1 MDRLMEMEAF
11 AKVVDNGGFTD
22 AAKKMGLSKSAISKH
37 VSSLEARLGARL
49 LNRTTRRVSPTEIGL
64 AYYDKAK
71 QVLVD
76 AIEADA
82 MVSSMQIAPRGS
94 LRLGASPDF
103 GGNHLS
109 QALGGFLGQYP
120 EVSVDMVLS
129 NRNLDPVADSFD
141 LVIRVGQQQDSSIM
155 AKKLASTRMQII
167 GSPSYFEEHGMPTR
181 IDELNQHSLLHYSN
195 QPSGSLWKLCAPSGE
210 MRTVRASGNLT
221 ANDGQSLL
229 RAAEAGLGI
238 AFLPCFLYHK
248 ALEAGTIIPA
258 LTDLPVQSQDI
269 YAMYPHGQYTQ
280 PKLRAFLD
288 YLSDHFKNKGMGNWA

>member
-1 MDRLMEMEAF
+1 MDRLTEMEAF

-22 AAKKMGLSKSAISKH
+22 AAKKMGLSKSAVSKH

-94 LRLGASPDF
+94 IRLASSPDF

-109 QALGGFLGQYP
+109 SALGSFLGQFP

-129 NRNLDPVADSFD
+129 NRNLDPVADGYD
-141 LVIRVGQQQDSSIM
+141 LVIRVGQQQDSCIM
-155 AKKLASTRMQII
+155 AKKIAATRMRLV
-167 GSPSYFEEHGMPTR
+167 GSPGYFENNGKPAR
-181 IDELNQHSLLHYSN
+181 IEDLNQHSLLHYSN
-195 QPSGSLWKLCAPSGE
+195 QPSGSVWKLESSRGE
-210 MRTVRASGNLT
+210 TRTVRASGNLT
-221 ANDGQSLL
+221 ANDGHSLL
-229 RAAEAGLGI
+229 QAAEAGLGI
-238 AFLPCFLYHK
+238 AYLPCFLYHE
-248 ALEAGTIIPA
+248 ALASGRLVSVLNE
-258 LTDLPVQSQDI
+258 LPVQSQDI
-269 YAMYPHGQYTQ
+269 FAMYPHGQYTQ

-288 YLSDHFKNKGMGNWA
+288 FLAEHFKDKGMGVW

>member
-22 AAKKMGLSKSAISKH
+22 AAKKLGMSKSAVSKH

-109 QALGGFLGQYP
+109 GALGDFLGRYP
-120 EVSVDMVLS
+120 DVSVDMVLS
-129 NRNLDPVADSFD
+129 NRNLDPVAGSFD

-155 AKKLASTRMQII
+155 AKKLATTRMQMI
-167 GSPSYFEEHGMPTR
+167 GSPAYFEKHGMPTR
-181 IDELNQHSLLHYSN
+181 IDDLNQHSLLHYSN
-195 QPSGSLWKLCAPSGE
+195 QPSGSVWKLQSPTGE
-210 MRTVRASGNLT
+210 KRVIRASGNLT
-221 ANDGQSLL
+221 ANDGHSLL
-229 RAAEAGLGI
+229 QAAEAGLGI
-238 AFLPCFLYHK
+238 AYLPCFLYHD
-248 ALEAGTIIPA
+248 ALASGRLISVLAE
-258 LTDLPVQSQDI
+258 LPEQSQDI

-288 YLSDHFKNKGMGNWA
+288 FLAEHFKGKGMGVW

>member
-1 MDRLMEMEAF
+1 MDRLTEMEAF
-11 AKVVDNGGFTD
+11 AKVVDSGGFTD

-82 MVSSMQIAPRGS
+82 MVSSMQVAPRGS
-94 LRLGASPDF
+94 LRLAASPDF

-109 QALGGFLGQYP
+109 AALGDFLGLYP

-129 NRNLDPVADSFD
+129 NQNLDPVADSYD

-155 AKKLASTRMQII
+155 AKKLATTQMRIV
-167 GSPSYFEEHGMPTR
+167 GSPSYFEKNGLPSR
-181 IDELNQHSLLHYSN
+181 IEDLNHHSLLHYSN
-195 QPSGSLWKLCAPSGE
+195 QPTGSVWKLKSNTGE
-210 MRTVRASGNLT
+210 IRSVRASGNLT
-221 ANDGQSLL
+221 ANDGHSLL
-229 RAAEAGLGI
+229 QAAEAGLGI
-238 AFLPCFLYHK
+238 AFLPCFLHHEK
-248 ALEAGTIIPA
+248 VESGRLISI
-258 LTDLPVQSQDI
+258 LDDLPEQSQDI

-288 YLSDHFKNKGMGNWA
+288 FLAEHFKDKGMGNW

>member
-22 AAKKMGLSKSAISKH
+22 AAKKMGLSKSAVSKH

-109 QALGGFLGQYP
+109 NALGGFLGQYP

-181 IDELNQHSLLHYSN
+181 IDDLNQHSLLHYSN
-195 QPSGSLWKLCAPSGE
+195 QPSGSVWKLRSCSGE
-210 MRTVRASGNLT
+210 KRTVRASGNLT

-229 RAAEAGLGI
+229 QAAEAGLGI

-248 ALEAGTIIPA
+248 ALARGTIIPA
-258 LTDLPVQSQDI
+258 LSDLPVQSQDI

-288 YLSDHFKNKGMGNWA
+288 YLADHFKNKGMGEW

>member
-1 MDRLMEMEAF
+1 MDRLTEMEAF
-11 AKVVDNGGFTD
+11 AKVVDSGGFTD
-22 AAKKMGLSKSAISKH
+22 AAKKMGLSKSAVSKH

-82 MVSSMQIAPRGS
+82 MVSSMQVAPRGS
-94 LRLGASPDF
+94 LRLAASPDF

-109 QALGGFLGQYP
+109 SALGDFLGLYP

-129 NRNLDPVADSFD
+129 NQNLDPVADSYD

-155 AKKLASTRMQII
+155 AKKLASTQMQIV
-167 GSPSYFEEHGMPTR
+167 GSPRYFEKNGMPSR
-181 IDELNQHSLLHYSN
+181 IEDLNHHSLLHYSN
-195 QPSGSLWKLCAPSGE
+195 QPAGSVWKLKSNTGE
-210 MRTVRASGNLT
+210 MRSVRASGNLT

-229 RAAEAGLGI
+229 QAAEAGLGI
-238 AFLPCFLYHK
+238 AFLPCFLYHEK
-248 ALEAGTIIPA
+248 LENGSLISALSE
-258 LTDLPVQSQDI
+258 LPEQSQDI

-288 YLSDHFKNKGMGNWA
+288 FLAEHFKDKGMGNW

>member
-1 MDRLMEMEAF
+1 MDRLTEMEAF
-11 AKVVDNGGFTD
+11 AKVVDSGGFTD

-37 VSSLEARLGARL
+37 VSALEARLGARL

-71 QVLVD
+71 RVLVD

-82 MVSSMQIAPRGS
+82 MVSSMQTAPRGS
-94 LRLGASPDF
+94 IRLAVSPDF

-109 QALGGFLGQYP
+109 TALGSFLGKYP

-129 NRNLDPVADSFD
+129 NRNLDPIADGYD

-155 AKKLASTRMQII
+155 AKKLASTKMKIL
-167 GSPSYFEEHGMPTR
+167 GSPAYFEEHGIPKR
-181 IDELNQHSLLHYSN
+181 IDDLNHHKLLHYSN
-195 QPSGSLWKLCAPSGE
+195 QPSGSVWRLQSPTGE
-210 MRTVRASGNLT
+210 QRAVRASGNLT
-221 ANDGQSLL
+221 ANDGNSLL
-229 RAAEAGLGI
+229 QASEAGLGI

-248 ALEAGTIIPA
+248 TLEKGGLISV
-258 LTDLPVQSQDI
+258 LDDLPEQSQDI

-288 YLSDHFKNKGMGNWA
+288 FLAEHFKSRGMEQW

>member
-1 MDRLMEMEAF
+1 MDRLTEMEAF

-22 AAKKMGLSKSAISKH
+22 AAKKMGLSKSAVSKH
-37 VSSLEARLGARL
+37 VSSLEARLCARL

-94 LRLGASPDF
+94 IRLASSPDF

-109 QALGGFLGQYP
+109 SALGNFLNQYP

-155 AKKLASTRMQII
+155 AKKLASTRMQIV
-167 GSPSYFEEHGMPTR
+167 GSPKYIEANGMPRR
-181 IDELNQHSLLHYSN
+181 IDDLNQHSLLHYSN
-195 QPSGSLWKLCAPSGE
+195 QPSGSVWKLESGTGE
-210 MRTVRASGNLT
+210 KRTVRASGNLT
-221 ANDGQSLL
+221 ANDGHSLL
-229 RAAEAGLGI
+229 QAAEAGLGI

-248 ALEAGTIIPA
+248 ALASGRLISI
-258 LTDLPVQSQDI
+258 LDDLPVQSQDI
-269 YAMYPHGQYTQ
+269 FAMYPHGQYTQ

-288 YLSDHFKNKGMGNWA
+288 FLAEHFKHKGMGVW

>member
-22 AAKKMGLSKSAISKH
+22 AAKKMGLSKSAVSKH

-76 AIEADA
+76 AVEADA
-82 MVSSMQIAPRGS
+82 MVSSMQSVPRGPI
-94 LRLGASPDF
+94 RLAASTDF
-103 GGNHLS
+103 GGTHLS
-109 QALGGFLGQYP
+109 SALGNFLGLYP

-129 NRNLDPVADSFD
+129 DRNVDPIANGYD
-141 LVIRVGQQQDSSIM
+141 LVIRVGQQQDSSTM
-155 AKKLASTRMQII
+155 ARKLATTRLKIV
-167 GSPSYFEEHGMPTR
+167 GSPSYFEKHGMPKK
-181 IDELNQHSLLHYSN
+181 IDDLNQHSLLHYSN
-195 QPSGSLWKLCAPSGE
+195 QPSGNVWKLKSATGE
-210 MRTVRASGNLT
+210 SRLVRASGNLT
-221 ANDGQSLL
+221 ANDGHSLL
-229 RAAEAGLGI
+229 QAAEADLGI
-238 AFLPCFLYHK
+238 AFLPCFLYHD
-248 ALEAGTIIPA
+248 ALAKGRLIPA
-258 LTDLPVQSQDI
+258 LDDLPQQNQNI

-288 YLSDHFKNKGMGNWA
+288 YLVEHFKDKGMGNW

>member
-1 MDRLMEMEAF
+1 MEMEAF

-22 AAKKMGLSKSAISKH
+22 AAKKMGMSKSAISKH

-94 LRLGASPDF
+94 LRLAASPDF

-109 QALGGFLGQYP
+109 GALGDFLGLYP
-120 EVSVDMVLS
+120 DVSVDMVLS

-155 AKKLASTRMQII
+155 AKKLASTRMKII
-167 GSPSYFEEHGMPTR
+167 GSPAYFEKYGIPTR
-181 IDELNQHSLLHYSN
+181 IDDLNQHSLLHYSN
-195 QPSGSLWKLCAPSGE
+195 QPSGSVWKLQSPTGE
-210 MRTVRASGNLT
+210 KRTIRASGNLT
-221 ANDGQSLL
+221 ANDGNSLL
-229 RAAEAGLGI
+229 QAAEAGLGI
-238 AFLPCFLYHK
+238 AYLPCFLHHDG
-248 ALEAGTIIPA
+248 LEAGRLVPI
-258 LTDLPVQSQDI
+258 LTDLPEQSQDI

-288 YLSDHFKNKGMGNWA
+288 FLAEHFKDKGMGVW

>member
-22 AAKKMGLSKSAISKH
+22 AAKKMGLSKSAVSKH

-94 LRLGASPDF
+94 IRLAASPDF

-109 QALGGFLGQYP
+109 SVVGDFLGQYP

-129 NRNLDPVADSFD
+129 NRHIDPVADGFD

-155 AKKLASTRMQII
+155 AKKLASTKMRIV
-167 GSPSYFEEHGMPTR
+167 GSPAYFESHGMPTR
-181 IDELNQHSLLHYSN
+181 IEDLNQHSLLHYSN
-195 QPSGSLWKLCAPSGE
+195 QPSGSVWKLKSCSGE
-210 MRTVRASGNLT
+210 YRMVRASGNLT

-238 AFLPCFLYHK
+238 AFLPCFLYHE
-248 ALEAGTIIPA
+248 ALESGKVISVLDA
-258 LTDLPVQSQDI
+258 LPEQSQDI

-288 YLSDHFKNKGMGNWA
+288 FLGEYFKEKGMGNW

>member
-1 MDRLMEMEAF
+1 MDRLTEMEAF

-22 AAKKMGLSKSAISKH
+22 AAKKMGLSKSAVSKH

-64 AYYDKAK
+64 AYYDMAK

-94 LRLGASPDF
+94 IRLAATPDF

-109 QALGGFLGQYP
+109 SALGSFLGQYP

-141 LVIRVGQQQDSSIM
+141 LVIRVGQQEDSSIM
-155 AKKLASTRMQII
+155 AKKLASTRLQIV
-167 GSPSYFEEHGMPTR
+167 GSPAYFETHGMPTR
-181 IDELNQHSLLHYSN
+181 IDDLNQHSLLHYSN
-195 QPSGSLWKLCAPSGE
+195 QPSGSAWKLESATGE
-210 MRTVRASGNLT
+210 KRIVRASGNLT
-221 ANDGQSLL
+221 ANDGHSLL
-229 RAAEAGLGI
+229 QAAEAGLGI
-238 AFLPCFLYHK
+238 AYLPCFLYHK
-248 ALEAGTIIPA
+248 ALASGRLISV
-258 LTDLPVQSQDI
+258 LDDLPVQSQNI

-288 YLSDHFKNKGMGNWA
+288 FLAEHFKNKGMGVW

>member
-1 MDRLMEMEAF
+1 MDKLMEMEAF

-22 AAKKMGLSKSAISKH
+22 AAKKMGLSKSAVSKH
-37 VSSLEARLGARL
+37 VSKLESRLGARL

-76 AIEADA
+76 AIDADA

-94 LRLGASPDF
+94 LRLGALPDF

-109 QALGGFLGQYP
+109 NALSGFLRQFP

-129 NRNLDPVADSFD
+129 NRSLDPVADNFD
-141 LVIRVGQQQDSSIM
+141 LVIRVGKQQDSSIM
-155 AKKLASTRMQII
+155 AKKLATTRVQLI
-167 GSPSYFEEHGMPTR
+167 GSPSYFEEHGMPER
-181 IDELNQHSLLHYSN
+181 IDDLSQHSLLHYSN
-195 QPSGSLWKLCAPSGE
+195 QPNGSVWKLKSCSGE
-210 MRTVRASGNLT
+210 TRTVRASGNLT
-221 ANDGQSLL
+221 ANDGKSLL
-229 RAAEAGLGI
+229 QAAEAGLGI

-248 ALEAGTIIPA
+248 AMESGRVITA
-258 LTDLPVQSQDI
+258 LADLPVQSQDI

-288 YLSDHFKNKGMGNWA
+288 YLSDHFKNKGMGAW

>member
-1 MDRLMEMEAF
+1 MDRLTEMEAF
-11 AKVVDNGGFTD
+11 AKVVDSGGFTD
-22 AAKKMGLSKSAISKH
+22 AAKKMGLSKSAVSKH

-82 MVSSMQIAPRGS
+82 MVSSMQVAPRGS
-94 LRLGASPDF
+94 LRLAASPDF

-109 QALGGFLGQYP
+109 SALGDFLGLYP

-129 NRNLDPVADSFD
+129 NQNLDPVADSYD

-155 AKKLASTRMQII
+155 AKKLASTQMKIV
-167 GSPSYFEEHGMPTR
+167 GSPHYFEKNGMPSR
-181 IDELNQHSLLHYSN
+181 IEDLNHHSLLHYSN
-195 QPSGSLWKLCAPSGE
+195 QPSGSVWKLKSNTGE
-210 MRTVRASGNLT
+210 MRSVRASGNLT

-229 RAAEAGLGI
+229 QAAEAGLGI
-238 AFLPCFLYHK
+238 AFLPCFLYHEK
-248 ALEAGTIIPA
+248 LESGSLMPI
-258 LTDLPVQSQDI
+258 LSDLPEQSQDI

-288 YLSDHFKNKGMGNWA
+288 FLAEHFKDKGMGTW

>member
-1 MDRLMEMEAF
+1 MDRLTEMEAF

-22 AAKKMGLSKSAISKH
+22 AAKKMGLSKSAVSKH

-94 LRLGASPDF
+94 IRLACTPDF

-109 QALGGFLGQYP
+109 GVLGDFLGQYP

-129 NRNLDPVADSFD
+129 NRNIDPVADSFD

-155 AKKLASTRMQII
+155 AKKLAATRMQIV
-167 GSPSYFEEHGMPTR
+167 GAPSYFETNGMPTR
-181 IDELNQHSLLHYSN
+181 IDDLNQHSLLHYSN
-195 QPSGSLWKLCAPSGE
+195 QPSGSAWKLESATGE
-210 MRTVRASGNLT
+210 KRVVRSSGNLT
-221 ANDGQSLL
+221 ANDGHSLL
-229 RAAEAGLGI
+229 QAAEAGLGI

-248 ALEAGTIIPA
+248 ALENGRLISV
-258 LTDLPVQSQDI
+258 LNELPVQSQDI
-269 YAMYPHGQYTQ
+269 FAMYPHGQYTQ

-288 YLSDHFKNKGMGNWA
+288 FLADHFKGKGMGVW

>member
-1 MDRLMEMEAF
+1 MDRLTEMEAF

-22 AAKKMGLSKSAISKH
+22 AAKKMGLSKSAVSKH
-37 VSSLEARLGARL
+37 VSSLEARLCARL

-94 LRLGASPDF
+94 IRLASSPDF

-109 QALGGFLGQYP
+109 SALGNFLNQYP

-129 NRNLDPVADSFD
+129 NRNLDPVADSYD

-155 AKKLASTRMQII
+155 AKKLASTRMQIV
-167 GSPSYFEEHGMPTR
+167 GSPTYFEANGMPTR
-181 IDELNQHSLLHYSN
+181 IDDLNQHSLLHYSN
-195 QPSGSLWKLCAPSGE
+195 QPSGSVWKLESGTGE
-210 MRTVRASGNLT
+210 KRTVRASGNLT
-221 ANDGQSLL
+221 ANDGHSLL
-229 RAAEAGLGI
+229 QAAEAGLGI
-238 AFLPCFLYHK
+238 AFLPCFLYHQ
-248 ALEAGTIIPA
+248 ALENGRLISA
-258 LTDLPVQSQDI
+258 LDDLPVQSQDI
-269 YAMYPHGQYTQ
+269 FAMYPHGQYTQ

-288 YLSDHFKNKGMGNWA
+288 FLAEHFKHKGMGVW

>member
-1 MDRLMEMEAF
+1 MDRLTEMEAF
-11 AKVVDNGGFTD
+11 AKVVDSGGFTD
-22 AAKKMGLSKSAISKH
+22 AAKKMGLSKSAVSKH

-64 AYYDKAK
+64 AYYDMAK

-94 LRLGASPDF
+94 IRLACTPDF

-109 QALGGFLGQYP
+109 SVLGKFLGQYP
-120 EVSVDMVLS
+120 EISVDMVLS

-155 AKKLASTRMQII
+155 AKKLATTRMRIV
-167 GSPSYFEEHGMPTR
+167 GSPRYFEKHGLPNR
-181 IDELNQHSLLHYSN
+181 IDDLNHHSLLHYSN
-195 QPSGSLWKLCAPSGE
+195 QPSGSVWKIQSPTGE
-210 MRTVRASGNLT
+210 NRVIRASGNLT
-221 ANDGQSLL
+221 ANDGHSLMQ
-229 RAAEAGLGI
+229 AAETGLGI
-238 AFLPCFLYHK
+238 AFLPCFLHH
-248 ALEAGTIIPA
+248 EAIASGRLISI
-258 LTDLPVQSQDI
+258 LDELPVQSQDI
-269 YAMYPHGQYTQ
+269 FAMYPHGQYTQ

-288 YLSDHFKNKGMGNWA
+288 FLAEHFKNKGMGSW

>member
-22 AAKKMGLSKSAISKH
+22 AAKKMGLSKSAVSKH

-82 MVSSMQIAPRGS
+82 MVSCMQIAPRGS
-94 LRLGASPDF
+94 LRLAASPDF

-109 QALGGFLGQYP
+109 SALGDFLGLYP
-120 EVSVDMVLS
+120 DVSVDMVLS

-167 GSPSYFEEHGMPTR
+167 GSPAYFEKHGVPTK

-195 QPSGSLWKLCAPSGE
+195 QPSGSVWRLESASGE
-210 MRTVRASGNLT
+210 KRTIRASGNLT
-221 ANDGQSLL
+221 ANDGHSLL
-229 RAAEAGLGI
+229 QAAEAGLGI
-238 AFLPCFLYHK
+238 AYLPCFLYHD
-248 ALEAGTIIPA
+248 ALESGRIMPA

-288 YLSDHFKNKGMGNWA
+288 FLAEHFKNKGMGVW

>member
-22 AAKKMGLSKSAISKH
+22 AAKKMGLSKSAVSKH
-37 VSSLEARLGARL
+37 VSSLESRLGARL

-109 QALGGFLGQYP
+109 NALGGFLGQFP

-129 NRNLDPVADSFD
+129 NRNLDPVADNFD

-155 AKKLASTRMQII
+155 AKKLATTRMQII
-167 GSPSYFEEHGMPTR
+167 GSPGYFEEHGMPNR
-181 IDELNQHSLLHYSN
+181 IDDLNQHSLLHYSS
-195 QPSGSLWKLCAPSGE
+195 QPNGSVWKLKSCSGE
-210 MRTVRASGNLT
+210 TRTVRASGNLT

-229 RAAEAGLGI
+229 QAAEAGLGI

-248 ALEAGTIIPA
+248 AMESGKIIPA
-258 LTDLPVQSQDI
+258 LDDLPVQSQDI

-280 PKLRAFLD
+280 PKLRAFID
-288 YLSDHFKNKGMGNWA
+288 YLSDHFKTKGMGVW

>member
-22 AAKKMGLSKSAISKH
+22 AAKKLGMSKSAVSKH

-71 QVLVD
+71 RVLVD

-94 LRLGASPDF
+94 LRLAASPDF

-109 QALGGFLGQYP
+109 NALGDFLGLYP
-120 EVSVDMVLS
+120 DVSVDMVLS

-155 AKKLASTRMQII
+155 AKKLASTKMQII
-167 GSPSYFEEHGMPTR
+167 GSPAYFEKHGMPTK
-181 IDELNQHSLLHYSN
+181 IDDLNQHSLLHYSN
-195 QPSGSLWKLCAPSGE
+195 QPSGSVWKLQSATGE
-210 MRTVRASGNLT
+210 NRTIRASGNLT
-221 ANDGQSLL
+221 ANDGHSLL
-229 RAAEAGLGI
+229 QAAEAGLGI
-238 AFLPCFLYHK
+238 AYLPCFLYHD
-248 ALEAGTIIPA
+248 ALESGRLISVLA
-258 LTDLPVQSQDI
+258 DLPEQSQDI

-288 YLSDHFKNKGMGNWA
+288 FLAVHFKGKGMGVW

>member
-1 MDRLMEMEAF
+1 M
-11 AKVVDNGGFTD
+11 
-22 AAKKMGLSKSAISKH
+22 
-37 VSSLEARLGARL
+37 SSLEARLGARL

-82 MVSSMQIAPRGS
+82 MVSCMQIAPRGS
-94 LRLGASPDF
+94 LRLAASPDF

-109 QALGGFLGQYP
+109 SALGNFLGQYP
-120 EVSVDMVLS
+120 DVSVDMVLS

-155 AKKLASTRMQII
+155 AKKLASTRMQVIA
-167 GSPSYFEEHGMPTR
+167 SPAYFEKHGVPTK
-181 IDELNQHSLLHYSN
+181 IDDLNQHSLLHYSH
-195 QPSGSLWKLCAPSGE
+195 QPSGSVWKLESASGE
-210 MRTVRASGNLT
+210 KRTIRASGNLT
-221 ANDGQSLL
+221 ANDGHSLL
-229 RAAEAGLGI
+229 QAAEAGLGI
-238 AFLPCFLYHK
+238 AYLPCFLYHD
-248 ALEAGTIIPA
+248 ALESGRIMSV

-288 YLSDHFKNKGMGNWA
+288 FLADHFKNKGMGAW

>member
-1 MDRLMEMEAF
+1 MDRLTEMEAF
-11 AKVVDNGGFTD
+11 AKVVDSGGFTD
-22 AAKKMGLSKSAISKH
+22 AAKKMGLSKSAVSKH

-82 MVSSMQIAPRGS
+82 MVSSMQVAPRGS
-94 LRLGASPDF
+94 LRLAASPDF

-109 QALGGFLGQYP
+109 SALGDFLGLYP

-129 NRNLDPVADSFD
+129 NQNLDPVADSYD

-155 AKKLASTRMQII
+155 AKKLASTQMKIV
-167 GSPSYFEEHGMPTR
+167 GSPRYFEKNGMPTR
-181 IDELNQHSLLHYSN
+181 IDDLNHHSLLHYSN
-195 QPSGSLWKLCAPSGE
+195 QPSGSVWKLKSNTGE
-210 MRTVRASGNLT
+210 MRSVRASGNLT
-221 ANDGQSLL
+221 ANDGHSLL
-229 RAAEAGLGI
+229 QAAEAGLGI
-238 AFLPCFLYHK
+238 AFLPCFLYHEK
-248 ALEAGTIIPA
+248 LENGSLIAA
-258 LTDLPVQSQDI
+258 MDDLPEQSQDI

-288 YLSDHFKNKGMGNWA
+288 FLAEHFKEKGMGNW

>member
-22 AAKKMGLSKSAISKH
+22 PAKKLGMSKSAVSKH

-94 LRLGASPDF
+94 LRLAASPDF

-109 QALGGFLGQYP
+109 NALGDFLGLYP
-120 EVSVDMVLS
+120 DVSVDMVLS

-155 AKKLASTRMQII
+155 AKKLATTRMQII
-167 GSPSYFEEHGMPTR
+167 GSPAYFEKHGVPTK
-181 IDELNQHSLLHYSN
+181 IDDLNQHSLLHYSN
-195 QPSGSLWKLCAPSGE
+195 QPSGSVWKLQSTTGE
-210 MRTVRASGNLT
+210 SRTIRASGNLT
-221 ANDGQSLL
+221 ANDGHSLL
-229 RAAEAGLGI
+229 QAAESGLGI
-238 AFLPCFLYHK
+238 AYLPCFLYHN
-248 ALEAGTIIPA
+248 ALESGRLISV
-258 LTDLPVQSQDI
+258 LTDLPEQSQDI

-288 YLSDHFKNKGMGNWA
+288 FLAEHFKGKGMGVW

>member
-1 MDRLMEMEAF
+1 MDRLTEMEAF

-22 AAKKMGLSKSAISKH
+22 AAKKMGLSKSAVSKH

-94 LRLGASPDF
+94 LRLAVTPDF

-109 QALGGFLGQYP
+109 AALGNFLNLYP
-120 EVSVDMVLS
+120 DVSVDMVLTG
-129 NRNLDPVADSFD
+129 RNMDPVADNFD

-167 GSPSYFEEHGMPTR
+167 GSPAYFEKHGVPTR
-181 IDELNQHSLLHYSN
+181 IDDLNQHSLLHYSN
-195 QPSGSLWKLCAPSGE
+195 QPMGSVWKLDSPSGE
-210 MRTVRASGNLT
+210 RRTIRASGNLT
-221 ANDGQSLL
+221 VNDGHSLL
-229 RAAEAGLGI
+229 KAAEAGLGI
-238 AFLPCFLYHK
+238 AYLPCFLYHK
-248 ALEAGTIIPA
+248 ALEEGRIMPV
-258 LTDLPVQSQDI
+258 LTDLPEQSQNI

-288 YLSDHFKNKGMGNWA
+288 FLAEHFKNKGMGVW

>member
-1 MDRLMEMEAF
+1 MDRLTEMEAF

-22 AAKKMGLSKSAISKH
+22 AAKKMGLSKSAVSKH

-94 LRLGASPDF
+94 IRLASSPDF

-109 QALGGFLGQYP
+109 SALGSFLGQYP

-129 NRNLDPVADSFD
+129 NRNLDPVSDGYD

-155 AKKLASTRMQII
+155 AKKLAETRMQIV
-167 GSPSYFEEHGMPTR
+167 GAPAYFEEHGLPTK
-181 IDELNQHSLLHYSN
+181 IDDLNQHSLLHYSN
-195 QPSGSLWKLCAPSGE
+195 QPSGSVWRLQSGSGE
-210 MRTVRASGNLT
+210 ARTVRASGNLT
-221 ANDGQSLL
+221 ANDGHSLL
-229 RAAEAGLGI
+229 QAAEGGLGI
-238 AFLPCFLYHK
+238 AYLPCFLYHE
-248 ALEAGTIIPA
+248 ALASGRLISV
-258 LTDLPVQSQDI
+258 LNDLPAQSQDI
-269 YAMYPHGQYTQ
+269 FAMYPHGQYTQ

-288 YLSDHFKNKGMGNWA
+288 FLAEHFKHKGMGEW

>member
-94 LRLGASPDF
+94 LRLAASPDF

-109 QALGGFLGQYP
+109 AALGNFLGLYP
-120 EVSVDMVLS
+120 DVSVDMVLS

-167 GSPSYFEEHGMPTR
+167 GSPAYFEKHGMPAR
-181 IDELNQHSLLHYSN
+181 IDDLNQHSLLHFSN
-195 QPSGSLWKLCAPSGE
+195 QPSGSAWRLQSATGE
-210 MRTVRASGNLT
+210 SRIIRASGNLT
-221 ANDGQSLL
+221 ANDGHSLL
-229 RAAEAGLGI
+229 QAAEAGLGI
-238 AFLPCFLYHK
+238 AYLPCFLYHD
-248 ALEAGTIIPA
+248 AIESGRLIPV
-258 LTDLPVQSQDI
+258 LTDLPTQSQDI

-288 YLSDHFKNKGMGNWA
+288 FLAEHFKNKGMGTW

>member
-1 MDRLMEMEAF
+1 MDRLMELEAF
-11 AKVVDNGGFTD
+11 TKVVDNSGFTD
-22 AAKKMGLSKSAISKH
+22 AAKKLGVSKSAVSKH
-37 VSSLEARLGARL
+37 ISSLEARLGARL

-94 LRLGASPDF
+94 LRLAASPDF

-109 QALGGFLGQYP
+109 SALGDFLGLYSD
-120 EVSVDMVLS
+120 VSVDMVLS

-167 GSPSYFEEHGMPTR
+167 GSPAYFEKYGVPTR
-181 IDELNQHSLLHYSN
+181 IDDLNQHSLLHYSN
-195 QPSGSLWKLCAPSGE
+195 QPSGSVWRLQSPTGE
-210 MRTVRASGNLT
+210 KRTVRASGNLT
-221 ANDGQSLL
+221 ANDGHSLL
-229 RAAEAGLGI
+229 QAAEAGLGI
-238 AFLPCFLYHK
+238 AYLPCFLHQN
-248 ALEAGTIIPA
+248 ALESGRLISV
-258 LTDLPVQSQDI
+258 LTDLPEQSQNI

-288 YLSDHFKNKGMGNWA
+288 FLAEHFKGKGMGVW

>member
-1 MDRLMEMEAF
+1 MDRLTEMEAF

-22 AAKKMGLSKSAISKH
+22 AAKKMGLSKSAVSKH

-94 LRLGASPDF
+94 IRLASSPDF

-109 QALGGFLGQYP
+109 SALGSFLGQYP

-129 NRNLDPVADSFD
+129 NRNLDPVADGYD

-155 AKKLASTRMQII
+155 AKKIASTRMQLV
-167 GSPSYFEEHGMPTR
+167 GSPRYFESNGMPTR
-181 IDELNQHSLLHYSN
+181 IDDLNQHSLLHYSN
-195 QPSGSLWKLCAPSGE
+195 QPSGSVWKLESTSGE
-210 MRTVRASGNLT
+210 KRTVRASGNLT
-221 ANDGQSLL
+221 ANDGHSLL
-229 RAAEAGLGI
+229 QAAEAGLGI
-238 AFLPCFLYHK
+238 AFLPCFLYHE
-248 ALEAGTIIPA
+248 ALASGRLISV
-258 LTDLPVQSQDI
+258 LDDLPVQKQDI
-269 YAMYPHGQYTQ
+269 FAMYPHGQYTQ

-288 YLSDHFKNKGMGNWA
+288 FLADHFKDKGMGEW

>member
-22 AAKKMGLSKSAISKH
+22 AAKKMGVSKSAVSKH
-37 VSSLEARLGARL
+37 ISSLEARLGARL

-94 LRLGASPDF
+94 IRFAASPDF

-109 QALGGFLGQYP
+109 CVLGEFLGRYP

-129 NRNLDPVADSFD
+129 NRHIDPVSDGFD

-155 AKKLASTRMQII
+155 AKKLASTKMRIV
-167 GSPSYFEEHGMPTR
+167 GSPAYFERHGMPTR
-181 IDELNQHSLLHYSN
+181 IEDLNQHSLLHYSN
-195 QPSGSLWKLCAPSGE
+195 QPAGNVWRLKSSSGE
-210 MRTVRASGNLT
+210 LRTVRASGNLS
-221 ANDGQSLL
+221 ANDGHSLL
-229 RAAEAGLGI
+229 KAAEAGLGL
-238 AFLPCFLYHK
+238 AFLPCFLYHE
-248 ALEAGTIIPA
+248 ALASGRVLSVLDA
-258 LTDLPVQSQDI
+258 LPEQSEHI

-288 YLSDHFKNKGMGNWA
+288 FLAEYFKGKGMDKW